1 MVLTIIKNKRGR
13 FDGLETKDKKAAAD
27 ALSLKTDSA
36 AVWVFDDDSLAI
48 MTKMHQTLATKEVDV
63 TLQTLRSTPE
73 EQVVVL
79 SKPPGLCW
87 RSSRGCSAAP
97 SRSARGRRWPSL
109 RRSRSTTAATP

>member
-48 MTKMHQTLATKEVDV
+48 MTKMHQTLACALAHEALVDSV
-63 TLQTLRSTPE
+63 LLAPPLDIRSF
-73 EQVVVL
+73 
-79 SKPPGLCW
+79 
-87 RSSRGCSAAP
+87 
-97 SRSARGRRWPSL
+97 
-109 RRSRSTTAATP
+109 